1 MLAPYARTIAMKTF
15 RQFAAA
21 LLLAVPEVNVN
32 LESMALVYR
41 LAYDDAYQLR
51 PYALARW
58 SAPPGQLLAQRLR
71 TVLSRDRAVL
81 DETASAALAQRS
93 RSVPLVLRVRLE
105 EFNHRFDSASDSKGV
120 LRLRG
125 TLLENTPAG
134 ERFVAQRSFDIEQPA
149 PSADAAGGVRA
160 LTALSQTTV
169 PWCSFILRKAFGVA
183 AASHQL
189 NAAAEGISLNA
200 RSAGRMLDIRVATRP
215 AARPEATRS
224 STPAASAISWTSCGR
239 ATTSASR
246 RTAPEARMSHSA
258 HRARMDFD
266 QQKDSMS
273 M

>member
-1 MLAPYARTIAMKTF
+1 MIRRILCLGLLSVLAACGALPDKPARQVVYDFGPPPVGSVVPTPS
-15 RQFAAA
+15 RPA
-21 LLLAVPEVNVN
+21 LLLAAPEVNVT
-32 LESMALVYR
+32 LESTAVLYR

-58 SAPPGQLLAQRLR
+58 SAPPGQLVSQRLR

-120 LRLRG
+120 LRLRC

-160 LTALSQTTV
+160 LTAATD
-169 PWCSFILRKAFGVA
+169 AVA
-183 AASHQL
+183 RDIAAWLEQ
-189 NAAAEGISLNA
+189 
-200 RSAGRMLDIRVATRP
+200 R
-215 AARPEATRS
+215 
-224 STPAASAISWTSCGR
+224 
-239 ATTSASR
+239 
-246 RTAPEARMSHSA
+246 
-258 HRARMDFD
+258 
-266 QQKDSMS
+266 
-273 M
+273 